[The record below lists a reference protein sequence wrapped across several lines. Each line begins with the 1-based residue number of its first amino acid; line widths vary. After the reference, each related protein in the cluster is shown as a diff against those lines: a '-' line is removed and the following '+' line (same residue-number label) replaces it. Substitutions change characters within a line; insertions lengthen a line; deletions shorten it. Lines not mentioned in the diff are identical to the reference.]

1 MLHPFTLV
9 VNLFWMRRILK
20 EFGLMQIKS
29 NIILCDNSLAIKL
42 SKNLVL
48 HGQRK
53 RFWISSIWISSI
65 CSISNLVWVGF
76 RIFSLHVFGF
86 WNLASY
92 VHRNA
97 YMHLCKLEH
106 MSSSIIRLKF
116 CKHKRKY
123 RKPKKKTEFWL
134 SLKTVTNFYMTISIQ
149 TLKPDVV
156 QASRMVSGQDFIQDY
171 NFFFLAISSHKT
183 KPRTYNGRYSQLHQ
197 RI

>member
-1 MLHPFTLV
+1 MLHQFTLV

-65 CSISNLVWVGF
+65 CSISNLVRVGF

-92 VHRNA
+92 VHLNA

-106 MSSSIIRLKF
+106 MSGSSIIRLKF
-116 CKHKRKY
+116 CKHKWKY
-123 RKPKKKTEFWL
+123 RKPKKELNFGL
-134 SLKTVTNFYMTISIQ
+134 ALKRLQISISIQ

-156 QASRMVSGQDFIQDY
+156 QASRIVSGQDFIQDY
-171 NFFFLAISSHKT
+171 NFFSSQFLATRQSHEHT
-183 KPRTYNGRYSQLHQ
+183 MVVILSAVHQ